1 MDYITIATPGN
12 AANFGTLSSSREGL
26 CAVDSY
32 SGRGVFAGGNNV
44 MDYVTIAT
52 LSSAS
57 SFGTL
62 TASQYGLSG
71 VSNGVRGVFN
81 FYQGFEYITI
91 DTTGN
96 SVNFGTMTIS
106 NNRLRGGCSGGIAS
120 PG

>member
-1 MDYITIATPGN
+1 
-12 AANFGTLSSSREGL
+12 
-26 CAVDSY
+26 
-32 SGRGVFAGGNNV
+32 

-52 LSSAS
+52 LSNAS

-62 TASQYGLSG
+62 TASLYGLSG

-81 FYQGFEYITI
+81 FYQDFEYITI
-91 DTTGN
+91 DTTSN

-106 NNRLRGGCSGGIAS
+106 NNRFRGGCSGGIAS